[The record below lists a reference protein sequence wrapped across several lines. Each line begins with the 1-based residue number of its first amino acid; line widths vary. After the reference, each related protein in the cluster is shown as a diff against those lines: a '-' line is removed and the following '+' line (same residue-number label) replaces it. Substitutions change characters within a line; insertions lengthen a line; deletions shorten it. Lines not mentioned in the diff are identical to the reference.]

1 MPEVFISAGEAS
13 GDFLA
18 GGLADKMK
26 KINPDLN
33 FFGLGGPSLRG
44 AGTQTLYDINDLGV
58 VGFWE
63 VAKKI
68 RFFRQVLSKVK
79 TKLEKRKPDLVLLVD
94 YPGMNLKIAR
104 LAKSLGLK
112 VGYFVSPQFW
122 AWKEGRVETVKKYV
136 DKIVVLFPF
145 EVDFYKKHGIEAEF
159 YGHPFLD
166 LVKPEMPKAVFFR
179 QENLDPQLP
188 LITFFPGSR
197 KQQLERHLPLI
208 FKTLA
213 RLKSD
218 GLRFQTCWGLAP
230 GLSKER
236 AVRLLPKE
244 IQPEVK
250 LIDRE
255 RYSLMAASDFAL
267 SSVGTITL
275 ELALLQT
282 PFLIFYKTSPMTYY
296 LAKRLVKLPY
306 VGLVNLVA
314 EKKIVPEFLQAEAR
328 PEKLAE
334 SAYFYLKE
342 PLLAGRLKEEL
353 AAVREKLGR
362 PGALP
367 KIAASFCRLV

>member
-1 MPEVFISAGEAS
+1 MPEVFVSAGEAS

-18 GGLADKMK
+18 GALVTEMK
-26 KINPDLN
+26 KNNPNLN
-33 FFGLGGPSLRG
+33 IIGLGGPALRSV
-44 AGTQTLYDINDLGV
+44 GTHTFFDVSELGV

-63 VAKKI
+63 VAQKI
-68 RFFRQVLSKVK
+68 LFFRQVLSRVK
-79 TKLEKRKPDLVLLVD
+79 SELQNRKPDLVLLVD
-94 YPGMNLKIAR
+94 YPGMNLKIAQ
-104 LAKSLGLK
+104 LAKSMGHK

-122 AWKEGRVETVKKYV
+122 AWKEGRVEAVKKYV
-136 DKIVVLFPF
+136 DKMVVIFPF
-145 EVDFYKKHGIEAEF
+145 EVDFYKKHDMEAEF

-166 LVKPEMPKAVFFR
+166 LVKAEYPKKDFIK
-179 QENLDPQLP
+179 QNNLDPQLP
-188 LITFFPGSR
+188 LISFFPGSR
-197 KQQLERHLPLI
+197 KQQLDRHLPLI

-218 GLRFQTCWGLAP
+218 GLRFQTAWGLAP
-230 GLSKER
+230 GIAKEQ
-236 AVRLLPKE
+236 ATLYLPKE
-244 IQPEVK
+244 IAPGIR
-250 LIDRE
+250 LIDRD

-267 SSVGTITL
+267 SSVGTVTL

-282 PFLIFYKTSPMTYY
+282 PFLIFYKTSPLTYF
-296 LAKRLVKLPY
+296 LAKRWVKLPY

-314 EKKIVPEFLQAEAR
+314 GSKIVPEFLQRAAA

-342 PLLAGRLKEEL
+342 PLLSGQLKEKL
-353 AAVREKLGR
+353 ATVRQKLGF

>member
-13 GDFLA
+13 GDLLA
-18 GGLADKMK
+18 GGLAAEMK
-26 KINPDLN
+26 KNNPKLN
-33 FFGLGGPSLRG
+33 FFGLGGPSLRA
-44 AGTQTLYDINDLGV
+44 AGTQTLYDINELGV
-58 VGFWE
+58 AGFWE
-63 VAKKI
+63 VAQKI
-68 RFFRQVLSKVK
+68 HFFRRVLSKVK
-79 TKLEKRKPDLVLLVD
+79 TELENRKPDLVLLID
-94 YPGMNLKIAR
+94 YPGMNLKIAA

-136 DKIVVLFPF
+136 DKMVVLFPF
-145 EVDFYKKHGIEAEF
+145 EVDFYKEHGLEAEF

-166 LVKPEMPKAVFFR
+166 WVKPEMPKADFFK
-179 QENLDPQLP
+179 QNNLNPQLP
-188 LITFFPGSR
+188 LISFFPGSR
-197 KQQLERHLPLI
+197 KQQLEKHLPLI
-208 FKTLA
+208 FRTLT

-230 GLSKER
+230 GLSKEQAAGR
-236 AVRLLPKE
+236 LPKE
-244 IQPEVK
+244 TGSEVR
-250 LIDRE
+250 LIDQN

-267 SSVGTITL
+267 SSVGTVTL

-282 PFLIFYKTSPMTYY
+282 PFLIFYKTSSLTYL
-296 LAKRLVKLPY
+296 LAKRWVKLPY

-314 EKKIVPEFLQAEAR
+314 GEKIVPEFLQNEAT

-342 PLLAGRLKEEL
+342 PLLSGPLKEKL
-353 AAVREKLGR
+353 KLVRQKLGS